1 MPLWD
6 YSESLVNLFQILMAR
21 AMHPIPGPKKAELS
35 DLLESEK
42 DHAGDYGNKFV
53 AVLKLQRE
61 LDELLNDVQIKRRH
75 LEELQGSRESA
86 STRVG
91 VSMKSSILS
100 WSALGFCVLRL
111 RGVSAESGEVLAATQ
126 PLIDLRR

>member
-1 MPLWD
+1 MPRWD
-6 YSESLVNLFQILMAR
+6 FSDALVNLFQILMAR

-42 DHAGDYGNKFV
+42 DHADDYGNKFV

-75 LEELQGSRESA
+75 LEELQGECINASRRLYEVEHTILQRIGVLQYPVFAGSPPES
-86 STRVG
+86 RIIPV
-91 VSMKSSILS
+91 V
-100 WSALGFCVLRL
+100 
-111 RGVSAESGEVLAATQ
+111 
-126 PLIDLRR
+126 DLRR

>member
-1 MPLWD
+1 MPRWD
-6 YSESLVNLFQILMAR
+6 FSDALVNLFQILMAR

-42 DHAGDYGNKFV
+42 DHADDYGNKFV

-75 LEELQGSRESA
+75 LEELQGECINASRRLYEVEHTILQRIGVLQYPVVFAGSPPESRIIPA
-86 STRVG
+86 V
-91 VSMKSSILS
+91 
-100 WSALGFCVLRL
+100 
-111 RGVSAESGEVLAATQ
+111 
-126 PLIDLRR
+126 D

>member
-1 MPLWD
+1 MPRWD
-6 YSESLVNLFQILMAR
+6 FSDALVNLFQILMAR

-42 DHAGDYGNKFV
+42 DHADDYGNKFV

-75 LEELQGSRESA
+75 LEELQGECINASRRLFEVEH
-86 STRVG
+86 T
-91 VSMKSSILS
+91 ILERI
-100 WSALGFCVLRL
+100 GVLRSSSSRGL
-111 RGVSAESGEVLAATQ
+111 RGVRRVSQGPSCWTISGS
-126 PLIDLRR
+126 RR

>member
-1 MPLWD
+1 MPRWD
-6 YSESLVNLFQILMAR
+6 FSDALVNLFQILMAR

-42 DHAGDYGNKFV
+42 DHADDYGNKFV

-75 LEELQGSRESA
+75 LEELQGECINASRRLYEVEH
-86 STRVG
+86 TILKRIG
-91 VSMKSSILS
+91 VLQSSS
-100 WSALGFCVLRL
+100 SQGL
-111 RGVSAESGEVLAATQ
+111 RGIRGGSRSNPAF
-126 PLIDLRR
+126 D